1 MSELINNKEHRQE
14 KLKTLIKKLHDG
26 SNFEEVKEE
35 FEKEFGSVHVSEIT
49 AIVSITITLIKTF
62 GVISF
67 NKAIVNGTKVISA
80 TSLVTNI
87 DKKNIKK
94 PK

>member
-35 FEKEFGSVHVSEIT
+35 FEKEFGR
-49 AIVSITITLIKTF
+49 F
-62 GVISF
+62 SF
-67 NKAIVNGTKVISA
+67 
-80 TSLVTNI
+80 
-87 DKKNIKK
+87 
-94 PK
+94 